1 MGTGKVL
8 ELFKGTGSV
17 GNICKKNDMEVIS
30 LDFNKKYNPDILC
43 NILDWNYKD
52 TKYDYF
58 DIIWASCDCTQ
69 YSKAKT
75 QGVRDI
81 EGANLIVLKTIEI
94 IKYFNPKYWFIEN
107 PQTGLLPKQEFMK
120 SLPFVDADY
129 CMYGYPYRK
138 RTRFWTNKENIK
150 LRICDKN
157 CGSFI
162 DGKHI
167 GSCGNGN
174 TLYTDKTYSKEEK
187 YSIPEQLLY
196 DLIISVNGDF

>member
-1 MGTGKVL
+1 MKVL

-17 GNICKKNDMEVIS
+17 GKICKKNGMEVIS

-43 NILDWNYKD
+43 NILEWDYKVYD
-52 TKYDYF
+52 KDYF
-58 DIIWASCDCTQ
+58 NIVWASCDCTQ

-75 QGVRDI
+75 KGIRDI
-81 EGANLIVLKTIEI
+81 EGANLLVLKTLEI
-94 IKYFNPKYWFIEN
+94 IEYFNPKYWFIEN

-138 RTRFWTNKENIK
+138 RTRFWTNKSCEVN
-150 LRICDKN
+150 LCDKK

-162 DGKHI
+162 NGKHI
-167 GSCGNGN
+167 GSCGNGRSI
-174 TLYTDKTYSKEEK
+174 YTDKTYSKEEK
-187 YSIPEQLLY
+187 YSIPETLLKE
-196 DLIISVNGDF
+196 LIL

>member
-1 MGTGKVL
+1 MKVL

-17 GNICKKNDMEVIS
+17 GKICKKNGMEVIS
-30 LDFNKKYNPDILC
+30 LDFNNKYKPDILC
-43 NILDWNYKD
+43 NILEWDYKEYD
-52 TKYDYF
+52 KDYF
-58 DIIWASCDCTQ
+58 NIIWASCDCTQ

-150 LRICDKN
+150 LKLCDKK
-157 CGSFI
+157 CGSFMN
-162 DGKHI
+162 GKHI
-167 GSCGNGN
+167 GSCGNGAS
-174 TLYTDKTYSKEEK
+174 LYTDKTYSKEEK
-187 YSIPEQLLY
+187 YSIPEILLKE
-196 DLIISVNGDF
+196 LLF